1 LKVSSVISDV
11 PAAAAALRSAATA
24 DLSSST
30 ADRFHLT
37 GPSVPL
43 DARIHAYRSDLADIA
58 LAGRVLAPH
67 YARPLPRA
75 CGSRHTPIWP
85 HPRAEGDA
93 VSELLPGEDFQV
105 LEYAAGWAWGYCR
118 GDHVVGD
125 VEAIELADRS
135 PATHIVCEKC
145 APVTA
150 EGGIAAT
157 VLAYLPM
164 GARLHGTE
172 RGACLLTEYGCV
184 PLSHLRR
191 IEDHDD
197 DPVVVAER
205 LIGVKWRAGGRSYEG
220 VDAGGLVQ
228 LALSLCG
235 LEAPRFVEQQRSLGV
250 AIPDEVALRR
260 GDLVVCG
267 EIAGLMIDDYM
278 MIHASSAACK
288 VTADSVLSLDRP
300 GLERRRLPL

>member
-1 LKVSSVISDV
+1 MRQ
-11 PAAAAALRSAATA
+11 PPGTA
-24 DLSSST
+24 DSSFST
-30 ADRFHLT
+30 SDRFHLI
-37 GPSVPL
+37 GPTVPL
-43 DARIHAYRSDLADIA
+43 DARIHAYRDDLADIA

-75 CGSRHTPIWP
+75 CGSRHTPVWP
-85 HPRAEGDA
+85 GPRAEGDA
-93 VSELLPGEDFQV
+93 VSDLLPGEEFQV
-105 LEYAAGWAWGYCR
+105 LEYAGGWAWGYCR
-118 GDHVVGD
+118 GDHVVGY

-135 PATHIVCEKC
+135 IATHVVCEKC

-150 EGGIAAT
+150 KGDIAAT

-191 IEDHDD
+191 VDDHDD

-220 VDAGGLVQ
+220 VDAAGLVQ
-228 LALSLCG
+228 LSLALCG
-235 LEAPRFVEQQRSLGV
+235 LDAPRFVEQQRGLGV
-250 AIPDEVALRR
+250 AIPDGAALRR

-267 EIAGLMIDDYM
+267 ETAGLMIDDYM
-278 MIHASSAACK
+278 MIHASRSAGK
-288 VTADSVLSLDRP
+288 VTVDSVLLLDRP